1 MSSRWFGGDQARG
14 DAYDARWDRL
24 EADGVD
30 PHGEAA
36 FVMGFAPTTV
46 LDAGCGT
53 GRVAI
58 ELAAR
63 GVDAVGF
70 DLDPSMLDTA
80 RRKAPGLRWEQG
92 DAATID
98 LIGDGPGYD
107 VVLLAGNVMIFV
119 ERGSEADVLA
129 NMARHLAPGGHLV
142 AGFSLVPGGYRTDD
156 LDCDARGAGLA
167 LVERWSTWD
176 RRPWS
181 PSDEYAVSV
190 FGREE
195 EAGATEG
202 ASTEVLS

>member
-1 MSSRWFGGDQARG
+1 MSSRWPGGDHARG
-14 DAYDARWDRL
+14 DEYDARWEQL
-24 EADGVD
+24 EADGLD
-30 PHGEAA
+30 PHGEAR
-36 FVMGFAPTTV
+36 FVMSFAPATV

-63 GVDAVGF
+63 GVTTIGF
-70 DLDPSMLDTA
+70 DLDRGMLDTA
-80 RRKAPGLRWEQG
+80 RTKAPGLTWVEG

-98 LIGDGPGYD
+98 LRGDGPGFD
-107 VVLLAGNVMIFV
+107 VVVLAGNVMIFV
-119 ERGSEADVLA
+119 EPGSEAAVIA
-129 NMARHLAPGGHLV
+129 NMARHLMPGGRLV
-142 AGFSLVPGGYRTDD
+142 TGFSLRPNGYGTRD
-156 LDCDARGAGLA
+156 LDRDAAAAGLA

-176 RRPWS
+176 RARWS
-181 PSDEYAVSV
+181 RTDDYAVSV